1 MLLDFLCLETASV
14 LRLPRSAS
22 DRPSHSVC
30 KLALLPFS
38 EFVKNCFLGRERGSF
53 PKRKALQDSNNPQ
66 TTSEKLEENTGI
78 LSAHAKVIF
87 QLISPA
93 HDCIALV
100 MFLFSEFIFVLG
112 LCFLSL
118 QQISLYLEQQ
128 SIKKMQLEL
137 QAKQPTPIPIV
148 SSLHV

>member
-1 MLLDFLCLETASV
+1 MLLDFLCLETASF
-14 LRLPRSAS
+14 LRLTHSAS

-38 EFVKNCFLGRERGSF
+38 EFVKNCFLGREREAAFQRGRLS
-53 PKRKALQDSNNPQ
+53 RILTTQ

-118 QQISLYLEQQ
+118 QQISLYLDQQ
-128 SIKKMQLEL
+128 SIKKM
-137 QAKQPTPIPIV
+137 
-148 SSLHV
+148 